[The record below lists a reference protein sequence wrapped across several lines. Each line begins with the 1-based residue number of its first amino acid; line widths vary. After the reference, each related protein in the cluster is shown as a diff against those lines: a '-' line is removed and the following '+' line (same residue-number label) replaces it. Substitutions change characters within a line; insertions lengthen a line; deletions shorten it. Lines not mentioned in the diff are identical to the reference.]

1 MTLSNLNWRD
11 LPLSEKKRLLER
23 LKQQATTLEQRQ
35 LKKRWRETARAEQLA
50 PAGDW
55 SVWLI
60 LAGRGWGKTRTGA
73 EWFREQA
80 QNVPLLRIIAPTYA
94 DARDTCVEGESG
106 LKAICEPG
114 ELVKW
119 NRSIGEG
126 EFKNGAR
133 FKVFSGEEPERL
145 RGPQSYA
152 DWCDELAAWQYSQA
166 TWDMAMFGLRLGKNP
181 QACVTTTPKPVQ
193 VIRDLLKAPTTFITR
208 GSTYDNRANLAPSF
222 FTQIIAKYE
231 GTRLG
236 RQELNAELLDDTP
249 GALWNRAMIETLRVA
264 KAPEMQRI
272 VVAIDPAVT
281 STNGSDET
289 GLVVAGLGTDGH
301 GYVLQDAS
309 GRYSPDA
316 WARRAMQLYHAWQAD
331 RIVYETNQG
340 GEMVEYTLR
349 TMEQTLPLRGVHA
362 SKNKQARAEPISALY
377 EQSRMHHVG
386 AEFAQLE
393 DQLCNWVPGDKS
405 PDRLDA
411 LVWAFTELMLTGV
424 SGQLFF

>member
-1 MTLSNLNWRD
+1 MSYRAH
-11 LPLSEKKRLLER
+11 R
-23 LKQQATTLEQRQ
+23 QATRPTKTGN
-35 LKKRWRETARAEQLA
+35 LKKWREIARPEQIA
-50 PAGDW
+50 PPGDW

-73 EWFREQA
+73 EWFREKA
-80 QNVPLLRIIAPTYA
+80 QTVPMLRIIAPTYA
-94 DARDTCVEGESG
+94 DARDVCVEGESG

-119 NRSIGEG
+119 NRSMGEG

-166 TWDMAMFGLRLGKNP
+166 TWDMAMFGLRLGENP

-193 VIRDLLKAPTTFITR
+193 VVRELLKAPTTHITR
-208 GSTYDNRANLAPSF
+208 GSTYDNRANLAQSF

-236 RQELNAELLDDTP
+236 RQELNAELLEDTP
-249 GALWNRAMIETLRVA
+249 GALWQRGQLELLRVDA
-264 KAPEMQRI
+264 APPLQRI
-272 VVAIDPAVT
+272 VVAIDPAAT
-281 STNGSDET
+281 SHEGSDET
-289 GLVVAGLGTDGH
+289 GIVVAGRSADKQ
-301 GYVLQDAS
+301 GYLLEDAS
-309 GRYSPDA
+309 GRYTPDQ
-316 WARRAMQLYHAWQAD
+316 WARVAIDLYHKHRAD

-340 GEMVEYTLR
+340 GEMVEHTLR
-349 TMEQTLPLRGVHA
+349 TVWSAAPLKGVNA
-362 SKNKQARAEPISALY
+362 SKSKQARAEPISALY
-377 EQSRMHHVG
+377 EQGKVHHVG
-386 AEFAQLE
+386 AQFAQLE
-393 DQLCNWVPGDKS
+393 DQLCNWLPGDKS

-411 LVWAFTELMLTGV
+411 MVWAFTELLLEAGV
-424 SGQLFF
+424 QIFI

>member
-1 MTLSNLNWRD
+1 MLEQFLSPQAR
-11 LPLSEKKRLLER
+11 LSYRAHR
-23 LKQQATTLEQRQ
+23 QATRPTKTEN
-35 LKKRWRETARAEQLA
+35 LKKWREIARPEQIA

-73 EWFREQA
+73 EWFREKA
-80 QNVPLLRIIAPTYA
+80 QTVPMLRIIAPTYA
-94 DARDTCVEGESG
+94 DARDVCVEGESG

-119 NRSIGEG
+119 NRSMGEG

-166 TWDMAMFGLRLGKNP
+166 TWDMAMFGLRLGENP

-193 VIRDLLKAPTTFITR
+193 VVRELLKAPTTHITR
-208 GSTYDNRANLAPSF
+208 GSTYDNRANLAQSF

-236 RQELNAELLDDTP
+236 RQELNAELLEDTP
-249 GALWNRAMIETLRVA
+249 GALWQRGQLELLRVDA
-264 KAPEMQRI
+264 APPLQRI
-272 VVAIDPAVT
+272 VVAIDPAAT
-281 STNGSDET
+281 SHEGSDET
-289 GLVVAGLGTDGH
+289 GIVVAGRSADKQ
-301 GYVLQDAS
+301 GYLLEDAS
-309 GRYSPDA
+309 GRYTPDQ
-316 WARRAMQLYHAWQAD
+316 WARVAIDLYHKHRAD

-340 GEMVEYTLR
+340 GEMVEHTLR
-349 TMEQTLPLRGVHA
+349 TVWSAAPLKGVNA
-362 SKNKQARAEPISALY
+362 SKSKQARAEPISALY
-377 EQSRMHHVG
+377 EQGKVHHVG
-386 AEFAQLE
+386 AQFAQLE
-393 DQLCNWVPGDKS
+393 DQLCNWLPGDKS

-411 LVWAFTELMLTGV
+411 MVWAFTELLLEAGV
-424 SGQLFF
+424 QIFI

>member
-1 MTLSNLNWRD
+1 

-73 EWFREQA
+73 EWFREKA
-80 QNVPLLRIIAPTYA
+80 QTVPMLRIIAPTYA
-94 DARDTCVEGESG
+94 DARDVCVEGESG

-119 NRSIGEG
+119 NRSMGEG

-166 TWDMAMFGLRLGKNP
+166 TWDMAMFGLRLGENP

-193 VIRDLLKAPTTFITR
+193 VVRELLKAPTTHITR
-208 GSTYDNRANLAPSF
+208 GSTYDNRANLAQSF

-236 RQELNAELLDDTP
+236 RQELNAELLEDTP
-249 GALWNRAMIETLRVA
+249 GALWQRGQLELLRVDA
-264 KAPEMQRI
+264 APLLQRI
-272 VVAIDPAVT
+272 VVAIDPAAT
-281 STNGSDET
+281 SHEGSDET
-289 GLVVAGLGTDGH
+289 GIVVAGRSADKQ
-301 GYVLQDAS
+301 GYLLEDAS
-309 GRYSPDA
+309 GRYTPDQ
-316 WARRAMQLYHAWQAD
+316 WARVAIDLYHKHRAD

-340 GEMVEYTLR
+340 GEMVEHTLR
-349 TMEQTLPLRGVHA
+349 TVWSAAPLKGVNA
-362 SKNKQARAEPISALY
+362 SKSKQARAEPISALY
-377 EQSRMHHVG
+377 EQGKVHHVG
-386 AEFAQLE
+386 AQFAQLE
-393 DQLCNWVPGDKS
+393 DQLCNWLPGDKS

-411 LVWAFTELMLTGV
+411 MVWAFTELLLEAGV
-424 SGQLFF
+424 QIFI

>member
-23 LKQQATTLEQRQ
+23 LKQQTTTLEQRQ

-73 EWFREQA
+73 EWFREKA
-80 QNVPLLRIIAPTYA
+80 QTVPMLRIIAPTYA
-94 DARDTCVEGESG
+94 DARDVCVEGESG

-119 NRSIGEG
+119 NRSMGEG
-126 EFKNGAR
+126 EFKNGER

-236 RQELNAELLDDTP
+236 RQELNAELLEDTP
-249 GALWNRAMIETLRVA
+249 GALWQRGQLELLRVDA
-264 KAPEMQRI
+264 APPLQRI
-272 VVAIDPAVT
+272 VVAIDPAAT
-281 STNGSDET
+281 SREGSDET
-289 GLVVAGLGTDGH
+289 GIVVAGRSAEKQ
-301 GYVLQDAS
+301 GYLLEDAS
-309 GRYSPDA
+309 GRYTPDQ
-316 WARRAMQLYHAWQAD
+316 WARVAIDLYHKHRAD

-340 GEMVEYTLR
+340 GEMVEHTLR
-349 TMEQTLPLRGVHA
+349 TVWSAAPLKGVNA
-362 SKNKQARAEPISALY
+362 SKSKQARAEPISALY
-377 EQSRMHHVG
+377 EQGKVHHVG
-386 AEFAQLE
+386 AQFAQLE
-393 DQLCNWVPGDKS
+393 DQLCNWLPGDKS

-411 LVWAFTELMLTGV
+411 MVWAFTELLLEAGV
-424 SGQLFF
+424 QIFI

>member
-1 MTLSNLNWRD
+1 MSYRAH
-11 LPLSEKKRLLER
+11 R
-23 LKQQATTLEQRQ
+23 QATRPTKTGN
-35 LKKRWRETARAEQLA
+35 LKKWREIARPEQIA
-50 PAGDW
+50 PPGDW

-119 NRSIGEG
+119 NRSMGEG

-166 TWDMAMFGLRLGKNP
+166 TWDMAMFGLRLGENP

-193 VIRDLLKAPTTFITR
+193 VVRDLLKAPTTHITR

-236 RQELNAELLDDTP
+236 RQELNAELLEDTP
-249 GALWNRAMIETLRVA
+249 GALWQRGQLELLRVDA
-264 KAPEMQRI
+264 APPLQRI
-272 VVAIDPAVT
+272 VVAIDPAAT
-281 STNGSDET
+281 SHEGSDET
-289 GLVVAGLGTDGH
+289 GIVVAGRSADKQ
-301 GYVLQDAS
+301 GYLLEDAS
-309 GRYSPDA
+309 GRYTPDQ
-316 WARRAMQLYHAWQAD
+316 WARVAIDLYHKHRAD

-340 GEMVEYTLR
+340 GEMVEHTLR
-349 TMEQTLPLRGVHA
+349 TVWSAAPLKGVNA
-362 SKNKQARAEPISALY
+362 SKSKQARAEPISALY
-377 EQSRMHHVG
+377 EQGKVHHVG
-386 AEFAQLE
+386 AQFAQLE
-393 DQLCNWVPGDKS
+393 DQLCNWLPGDKS

-411 LVWAFTELMLTGV
+411 MVWAFTELLLEAGV
-424 SGQLFF
+424 QIFI

>member
-1 MTLSNLNWRD
+1 
-11 LPLSEKKRLLER
+11 
-23 LKQQATTLEQRQ
+23 
-35 LKKRWRETARAEQLA
+35 
-50 PAGDW
+50 
-55 SVWLI
+55 VWLI

-73 EWFREQA
+73 EWFREKA
-80 QNVPLLRIIAPTYA
+80 QTVPMLRIIAPTYA
-94 DARDTCVEGESG
+94 DARDVCVEGESG

-119 NRSIGEG
+119 NRSMGEG

-166 TWDMAMFGLRLGKNP
+166 TWDMAMFGLRLGENP

-193 VIRDLLKAPTTFITR
+193 VVRDLLKAPTTHVTR
-208 GSTYDNRANLAPSF
+208 GSTYDNRANLAQSF

-249 GALWNRAMIETLRVA
+249 GALWTRAMIEALRVD
-264 KAPEMQRI
+264 KAPELQRI

-281 STNGSDET
+281 STDGSDET

-309 GRYSPDA
+309 GRYTPDA

>member
-1 MTLSNLNWRD
+1 MLDQFLSPQARLSYRAHRQATRRAKKENLKKWRD
-11 LPLSEKKRLLER
+11 
-23 LKQQATTLEQRQ
+23 
-35 LKKRWRETARAEQLA
+35 TARPQQIA
-50 PAGDW
+50 PPGDW

-73 EWFREQA
+73 EWFREKA
-80 QNVPLLRIIAPTYA
+80 QTVPMLRIIAPTYA
-94 DARDTCVEGESG
+94 DARDVCVEGESG

-119 NRSIGEG
+119 NRSMGEG

-193 VIRDLLKAPTTFITR
+193 VVRELLKAPTTHITR

-236 RQELNAELLDDTP
+236 RQELNAELLEDTP
-249 GALWNRAMIETLRVA
+249 GALWQRGQLELLRVDT
-264 KAPEMQRI
+264 APPLQRT
-272 VVAIDPAVT
+272 VVAIDPAAT
-281 STNGSDET
+281 SHEGSDET
-289 GLVVAGLGTDGH
+289 GIVVAGRSADKQ
-301 GYVLQDAS
+301 GYLLEDAS
-309 GRYSPDA
+309 GRYTPDQ
-316 WARRAMQLYHAWQAD
+316 WARVAIDLYHKHRAD

-340 GEMVEYTLR
+340 GEMVEHTLR
-349 TMEQTLPLRGVHA
+349 TVWRAAPLKGVQA
-362 SKNKQARAEPISALY
+362 SKSKQARAEPISALY
-377 EQSRMHHVG
+377 EQGKVHHVG
-386 AEFAQLE
+386 AQFAQLE
-393 DQLCNWVPGDKS
+393 DQLCNWLPGDKS

-411 LVWAFTELMLTGV
+411 MVWAFTELLLEAGV
-424 SGQLFF
+424 QIFI

>member
-23 LKQQATTLEQRQ
+23 LKQQTTTLEQRQ

-73 EWFREQA
+73 EWFREKA
-80 QNVPLLRIIAPTYA
+80 QTVPMLRIIAPTYA
-94 DARDTCVEGESG
+94 DARDVCVEGESG

-119 NRSIGEG
+119 NRSMGEG

-236 RQELNAELLDDTP
+236 RQELNAELLEDTP
-249 GALWNRAMIETLRVA
+249 GALWQRGQLELLRVDA
-264 KAPEMQRI
+264 APLLQRI
-272 VVAIDPAVT
+272 VVAIDPAAT
-281 STNGSDET
+281 SREGSDET
-289 GLVVAGLGTDGH
+289 GIVVAGRSAEKQ
-301 GYVLQDAS
+301 GYLLEDAS
-309 GRYSPDA
+309 GRYTPDQ
-316 WARRAMQLYHAWQAD
+316 WARVAIDLYHKHRAD

-340 GEMVEYTLR
+340 GEMVEHTLR
-349 TMEQTLPLRGVHA
+349 TVWSAAPLKGVNA
-362 SKNKQARAEPISALY
+362 SKSKQARAEPISALY
-377 EQSRMHHVG
+377 EQGKVHHVG
-386 AEFAQLE
+386 AQFAQLE
-393 DQLCNWVPGDKS
+393 DQLCNWLPGDKS

-411 LVWAFTELMLTGV
+411 MVWAFTELLLEAGV
-424 SGQLFF
+424 QIFI

>member
-1 MTLSNLNWRD
+1 MSYRAH
-11 LPLSEKKRLLER
+11 R
-23 LKQQATTLEQRQ
+23 QATRPTKTGN
-35 LKKRWRETARAEQLA
+35 LKKWREIARPEQIA
-50 PAGDW
+50 PPGDW

-119 NRSIGEG
+119 NRSMGEG

-166 TWDMAMFGLRLGKNP
+166 TWDMAMFGLRLGENP

-193 VIRDLLKAPTTFITR
+193 VVRELLKAPTTHITR

-236 RQELNAELLDDTP
+236 RQELNAELLEDTP
-249 GALWNRAMIETLRVA
+249 GALWQRGQLELLRVDA
-264 KAPEMQRI
+264 APPLQRI
-272 VVAIDPAVT
+272 VVAIDPAAT
-281 STNGSDET
+281 SHEGSDET
-289 GLVVAGLGTDGH
+289 GIVVAGRSADKQ
-301 GYVLQDAS
+301 GYLLEDAS
-309 GRYSPDA
+309 GRYTPDQ
-316 WARRAMQLYHAWQAD
+316 WARVAIDLYHKHRAD

-340 GEMVEYTLR
+340 GEMVEHTLR
-349 TMEQTLPLRGVHA
+349 TVWSAAPLKGVNA
-362 SKNKQARAEPISALY
+362 SKSKQARAEPISALY
-377 EQSRMHHVG
+377 EQGKVHHVG
-386 AEFAQLE
+386 AQFAQLE
-393 DQLCNWVPGDKS
+393 DQLCNWLPGDKS

-411 LVWAFTELMLTGV
+411 MVWAFTELLLEAGV
-424 SGQLFF
+424 QIFI

>member
-73 EWFREQA
+73 EWFREKA
-80 QNVPLLRIIAPTYA
+80 QTVPMLRIIAPTYA
-94 DARDTCVEGESG
+94 DARDVCVEGESG

-119 NRSIGEG
+119 NRSMGEG

-166 TWDMAMFGLRLGKNP
+166 TWDMAMFGLRLGENP

-193 VIRDLLKAPTTFITR
+193 VVRELLKAPTTHITR

-236 RQELNAELLDDTP
+236 RQELNAELLEDTP
-249 GALWNRAMIETLRVA
+249 GALWQRGQLELLRVDA
-264 KAPEMQRI
+264 APPLQRI
-272 VVAIDPAVT
+272 VVAIDPAAT
-281 STNGSDET
+281 SHEGSDET
-289 GLVVAGLGTDGH
+289 GIVVAGRSADKQ
-301 GYVLQDAS
+301 GYLLEDAS
-309 GRYSPDA
+309 GRYTPDQ
-316 WARRAMQLYHAWQAD
+316 WARVAIDLYHKHRAD

-340 GEMVEYTLR
+340 GEMVEHTLR
-349 TMEQTLPLRGVHA
+349 TVWSAAPLKGVNA
-362 SKNKQARAEPISALY
+362 SKSKQARAEPISALY
-377 EQSRMHHVG
+377 EQGKVHHVG
-386 AEFAQLE
+386 AQFAQLE
-393 DQLCNWVPGDKS
+393 DQLCNWLPGDKS

-411 LVWAFTELMLTGV
+411 MVWAFTELLLEAGV
-424 SGQLFF
+424 QIFI

>member
-73 EWFREQA
+73 EWFREKA
-80 QNVPLLRIIAPTYA
+80 QTVPMLRIIAPTYA
-94 DARDTCVEGESG
+94 DARDVCVEGESG

-119 NRSIGEG
+119 NRSMGEG

-166 TWDMAMFGLRLGKNP
+166 TWDMAMFGLRLGENP

-193 VIRDLLKAPTTFITR
+193 VVRELLKAPTTHITR
-208 GSTYDNRANLAPSF
+208 GSTYDNRANLAQSF

-236 RQELNAELLDDTP
+236 RQELNAELLEDTP
-249 GALWNRAMIETLRVA
+249 GALWQRGQLELLRVDA
-264 KAPEMQRI
+264 APLLQRI
-272 VVAIDPAVT
+272 VVAIDPAAT
-281 STNGSDET
+281 SHEGSDET
-289 GLVVAGLGTDGH
+289 GIVVAGRSADKQ
-301 GYVLQDAS
+301 GYLLEDAS
-309 GRYSPDA
+309 GRYTPDQ
-316 WARRAMQLYHAWQAD
+316 WARVAIDLYHKHRAD

-340 GEMVEYTLR
+340 GEMVEHTLR
-349 TMEQTLPLRGVHA
+349 TVWSAAPLKGVNA
-362 SKNKQARAEPISALY
+362 SKSKQARAEPISALY
-377 EQSRMHHVG
+377 EQGKVHHVG
-386 AEFAQLE
+386 AQFAQLE
-393 DQLCNWVPGDKS
+393 DQLCNWLPGDKS

-411 LVWAFTELMLTGV
+411 MVWAFTELLLEAGV
-424 SGQLFF
+424 QIFI